1 MNNNVVITLRTTEE
15 IKQKLDKI
23 ALEDNRSLNNLIN
36 VILIKYLE
44 DKKIS
49 KWKLKDFLANMRVS
63 KISEVILHK
72 MLAPKISYILFAKLF
87 SFLN

>member
-49 KWKLKDFLANMRVS
+49 K
-63 KISEVILHK
+63 
-72 MLAPKISYILFAKLF
+72 
-87 SFLN
+87 